1 MRAAWLGSHYL
12 MNPETSPPA
21 SSSPKLRFGG
31 VAIYVDD
38 VQKVLDFYRRAFG
51 FETRFFDPEYGYGEL
66 SAGGAHLGIASH
78 KLGHVLM
85 PGRYV
90 PLTNRSDSF
99 ALEIGLVT
107 EDVAGAY
114 ARAMSEGATAVAEP
128 KTMPWGGT
136 VAYVRSIEGTL
147 VVLCTA
153 PAA

>member
-1 MRAAWLGSHYL
+1 
-12 MNPETSPPA
+12 MNSEPNPFTS
-21 SSSPKLRFGG
+21 SWPKLVFGG

-38 VQKVLDFYRRAFG
+38 VQRVLDFYRRAFG

-85 PGRYV
+85 PGSYARA
-90 PLTNRSDSF
+90 TSRSDSF
-99 ALEIGLVT
+99 AFEIGLIT

-114 ARAMSEGATAVAEP
+114 SRAMSEGATSVAEP
-128 KTMPWGGT
+128 KRMPWGGS

-147 VVLCTA
+147 VVICTP